1 MVIRYLT
8 DDDDMMQVSS
18 VYEQSW
24 KHAYKGIIP
33 QSYLDG
39 IPEGR
44 WVKSINKPGMNSLVL
59 IDNGIIVGTTAF
71 CTSRWEKFA
80 GYGEIVSVYLLPEYT
95 GNGYGRKLVEKAVFE
110 LKKLGY
116 KKIILWVLEENMKA
130 RQFYEHLGFVNSG
143 EVLDDNIGGK
153 DVREIAYINNAS

>member
-8 DDDDMMQVSS
+8 YDDDMMQVSS

-44 WVKSINKPGMNSLVL
+44 WAKS
-59 IDNGIIVGTTAF
+59 
-71 CTSRWEKFA
+71 
-80 GYGEIVSVYLLPEYT
+80 VSVYLLPEYT
-95 GNGYGRKLVEKAVFE
+95 GNGYGRKLVEKAIFE

-116 KKIILWVLEENMKA
+116 KKIILWVLEENMNA